1 MANTNQ
7 LNSELLSGLTEE
19 ERSLVLKTL
28 ADLSKGNNKGY
39 EELIYE
45 DYDEI
50 PVDVETFLYDK
61 NYLGN
66 GLINAE
72 GKFTVFPY
80 WVETLKK
87 IFPNNIDT
95 AYNTLV
101 LTGGIG
107 LGKSFMAVLCIA
119 YLLHR
124 MLCLKDPYLHYGLQP
139 IDKITFSFINVTI
152 DAAKGVGWDKIQ
164 QLFQSSPWFMSHG
177 TVSGRSEIIWTPDKR
192 IELVVGSSN
201 NVIIGRALYANFTD
215 EVNFGSMTS
224 DVEKIKAKQKH
235 LISQVDA
242 RMQSRFMKGTY
253 LPTLNIIASSKSSD
267 QSFLDTYI
275 EMKKKNES
283 KTTLIIDEPQWVIR
297 TDKDSKEKFYV
308 AVGNKFLASEILP
321 LNASETLADEYRAKG
336 YQLLKVPIGY
346 YETFNDNVELA
357 LTDIAGIS
365 TTSALKYISGV
376 RLNEIK
382 TNNYKNLFNR
392 DIIEVGTGDDLQYSN
407 FFDLSKVSA
416 KDKGKPLYIHLDM
429 SKTGDK
435 TGIAGV
441 WIDGKKP
448 SSDGEASK
456 EVYYKA
462 AFSVSI
468 KAPKGYEI
476 SFEKNRNFVRWLKKQ
491 GFNIKSVS
499 CDTYQSA
506 QIQQQLRSDGF
517 EVKTLSVDR
526 LENVPGTNQ
535 KVCLPYAYFKTTIY
549 EKRLMLYD
557 KCDLLTDEIIG
568 LEKEPDGHIEHPM
581 GGTQGCF
588 TGDTKISLVDGRE
601 LSLVELVDEF
611 NKGKQNY
618 VYSFNEKTKRIEPK
632 LIEKAWC
639 TLRDASLVEVTLD
652 NGEKL
657 RCTPNHKF
665 MLRDSTYC
673 EAQNLKTGD
682 SLMPLYRK
690 YLTEAQSPLYEYRL
704 YYEPME
710 DKWHYEHRRF
720 CEEVLSDSKQIVH
733 HKNCNKKDNSPCNLI
748 YCSKGEHQK
757 IHAELCTG
765 AHSPEAEKKR
775 SLSISQWHENA
786 KGTEAYTERSKKLHD
801 ANLKQ
806 HGKTEADYL
815 ERQDK
820 LAQQRLHGQEL
831 RKKAEETKQRK
842 AEYIQAIENLYG
854 VVWEDLSASERSG
867 YGVKFQRFNHPESIE
882 SMRNAISAKH
892 SLGEYENAKTAL
904 ARCNQESKKL
914 KELCPEVDPERFFD
928 IFGFEYASLEPKYRA
943 PWITKYRKIVC
954 KEILNHRVVSVEILD
969 YTEDVYDLTVQDNH
983 NFALTAGVFVHNSKD
998 QVDAL
1003 CGSIYSASLNID
1015 DYSYNYGED
1024 VTSILENNTLGEEN
1038 IRQQISVA
1046 FEQSL
1051 QGIFTPNSVKEVSTE
1066 DQNNFV
1072 DFGNGKAAPYTGSV
1086 YSNDGI
1092 LIW

>member
-7 LNSELLSGLTEE
+7 LNSELLSELTEE

-28 ADLSKGNNKGY
+28 SDLSKGNSKGY

-80 WVETLKK
+80 WVKTLKK

-95 AYNTLV
+95 AYNTLI

-177 TVSGRSEIIWTPDKR
+177 KVSGRSEIIWTPDKR

-215 EVNFGSMTS
+215 EVNFGAMTS

-321 LNASETLADEYRAKG
+321 LNASEALADEYRAKG

-382 TNNYKNLFNR
+382 TDNYANLFNR
-392 DIIEVGTGDDLQYSN
+392 DVIEVGTGDDLQYSN

-416 KDKGKPLYIHLDM
+416 KDKGKPLYVHLDM

-448 SSDGEASK
+448 SSDGEASR
-456 EVYYKA
+456 EAYYKA

-491 GFNIKSVS
+491 GFNIKAVS

-526 LENVPGTNQ
+526 LESVPGTNQ
-535 KVCLPYAYFKTTIY
+535 KVCLPYAYFKTAIY
-549 EKRLMLYD
+549 EKRLILYN

-581 GGTQGCF
+581 GGTQG
-588 TGDTKISLVDGRE
+588 
-601 LSLVELVDEF
+601 
-611 NKGKQNY
+611 
-618 VYSFNEKTKRIEPK
+618 
-632 LIEKAWC
+632 
-639 TLRDASLVEVTLD
+639 
-652 NGEKL
+652 
-657 RCTPNHKF
+657 
-665 MLRDSTYC
+665 
-673 EAQNLKTGD
+673 
-682 SLMPLYRK
+682 
-690 YLTEAQSPLYEYRL
+690 
-704 YYEPME
+704 
-710 DKWHYEHRRF
+710 
-720 CEEVLSDSKQIVH
+720 
-733 HKNCNKKDNSPCNLI
+733 
-748 YCSKGEHQK
+748 
-757 IHAELCTG
+757 
-765 AHSPEAEKKR
+765 
-775 SLSISQWHENA
+775 
-786 KGTEAYTERSKKLHD
+786 
-801 ANLKQ
+801 
-806 HGKTEADYL
+806 
-815 ERQDK
+815 
-820 LAQQRLHGQEL
+820 
-831 RKKAEETKQRK
+831 
-842 AEYIQAIENLYG
+842 
-854 VVWEDLSASERSG
+854 
-867 YGVKFQRFNHPESIE
+867 
-882 SMRNAISAKH
+882 
-892 SLGEYENAKTAL
+892 
-904 ARCNQESKKL
+904 
-914 KELCPEVDPERFFD
+914 
-928 IFGFEYASLEPKYRA
+928 
-943 PWITKYRKIVC
+943 
-954 KEILNHRVVSVEILD
+954 
-969 YTEDVYDLTVQDNH
+969 
-983 NFALTAGVFVHNSKD
+983 SKD

-1024 VTSILENNTLGEEN
+1024 VTSILENNTTGEEN
-1038 IRQQISVA
+1038 IRQQVSVA

-1051 QGIFTPNSVKEVSTE
+1051 QDMFTPDSVKETYSE

-1072 DFGNGKAAPYTGSV
+1072 DFGNGKATPYTGSV

>member
-7 LNSELLSGLTEE
+7 LNSELLSELTEE

-28 ADLSKGNNKGY
+28 SDLSKGNSKGY

-50 PVDVETFLYDK
+50 PVDVETFLYDE

-95 AYNTLV
+95 AYNTLI

-177 TVSGRSEIIWTPDKR
+177 KVSGRSEIIWTPDKR

-321 LNASETLADEYRAKG
+321 LNASEALADEYRAKG

-382 TNNYKNLFNR
+382 TDNYTNLFNR
-392 DIIEVGTGDDLQYSN
+392 DVIEVGTGDDLQYSN

-416 KDKGKPLYIHLDM
+416 KDKGKPLYVHLDM

-448 SSDGEASK
+448 SSDGEASR
-456 EVYYKA
+456 EAYYKA

-491 GFNIKSVS
+491 GFNIKAVS

-526 LENVPGTNQ
+526 LESVPGTNQ
-535 KVCLPYAYFKTTIY
+535 KVCLPYAYFKTAIY
-549 EKRLMLYD
+549 EKRLILYN

-581 GGTQGCF
+581 GGTQG
-588 TGDTKISLVDGRE
+588 
-601 LSLVELVDEF
+601 
-611 NKGKQNY
+611 
-618 VYSFNEKTKRIEPK
+618 
-632 LIEKAWC
+632 
-639 TLRDASLVEVTLD
+639 
-652 NGEKL
+652 
-657 RCTPNHKF
+657 
-665 MLRDSTYC
+665 
-673 EAQNLKTGD
+673 
-682 SLMPLYRK
+682 
-690 YLTEAQSPLYEYRL
+690 
-704 YYEPME
+704 
-710 DKWHYEHRRF
+710 
-720 CEEVLSDSKQIVH
+720 
-733 HKNCNKKDNSPCNLI
+733 
-748 YCSKGEHQK
+748 
-757 IHAELCTG
+757 
-765 AHSPEAEKKR
+765 
-775 SLSISQWHENA
+775 
-786 KGTEAYTERSKKLHD
+786 
-801 ANLKQ
+801 
-806 HGKTEADYL
+806 
-815 ERQDK
+815 
-820 LAQQRLHGQEL
+820 
-831 RKKAEETKQRK
+831 
-842 AEYIQAIENLYG
+842 
-854 VVWEDLSASERSG
+854 
-867 YGVKFQRFNHPESIE
+867 
-882 SMRNAISAKH
+882 
-892 SLGEYENAKTAL
+892 
-904 ARCNQESKKL
+904 
-914 KELCPEVDPERFFD
+914 
-928 IFGFEYASLEPKYRA
+928 
-943 PWITKYRKIVC
+943 
-954 KEILNHRVVSVEILD
+954 
-969 YTEDVYDLTVQDNH
+969 
-983 NFALTAGVFVHNSKD
+983 SKD

-1024 VTSILENNTLGEEN
+1024 VTSILENNTAGEEN
-1038 IRQQISVA
+1038 IRQQVSVA

-1051 QGIFTPNSVKEVSTE
+1051 QDMFTPDSVKETYSE

-1072 DFGNGKAAPYTGSV
+1072 DFGNGKATPYTGSV

>member
-7 LNSELLSGLTEE
+7 LNSELLSELTEE

-28 ADLSKGNNKGY
+28 SDLSKGNSKGY
-39 EELIYE
+39 KELIYE

-80 WVETLKK
+80 WVKTLKK

-95 AYNTLV
+95 AYNTLI

-107 LGKSFMAVLCIA
+107 LGKSFIAVLCIA

-177 TVSGRSEIIWTPDKR
+177 KVSGRSEIIWTPDKR

-215 EVNFGSMTS
+215 EVNFGAMTS

-321 LNASETLADEYRAKG
+321 LNASEALADEYRAKG

-382 TNNYKNLFNR
+382 TDNYTNLFNR
-392 DIIEVGTGDDLQYSN
+392 DVIEVGTGDDLQYSN

-416 KDKGKPLYIHLDM
+416 KDKGKPLYVHLDM

-448 SSDGEASK
+448 SSDGEASR
-456 EVYYKA
+456 EAYYKA

-491 GFNIKSVS
+491 GFNIKAVS

-526 LENVPGTNQ
+526 LESVPGTNQ
-535 KVCLPYAYFKTTIY
+535 KVCLPYAYFKTAIY
-549 EKRLMLYD
+549 EKRLILYN

-581 GGTQGCF
+581 GGTQG
-588 TGDTKISLVDGRE
+588 
-601 LSLVELVDEF
+601 
-611 NKGKQNY
+611 
-618 VYSFNEKTKRIEPK
+618 
-632 LIEKAWC
+632 
-639 TLRDASLVEVTLD
+639 
-652 NGEKL
+652 
-657 RCTPNHKF
+657 
-665 MLRDSTYC
+665 
-673 EAQNLKTGD
+673 
-682 SLMPLYRK
+682 
-690 YLTEAQSPLYEYRL
+690 
-704 YYEPME
+704 
-710 DKWHYEHRRF
+710 
-720 CEEVLSDSKQIVH
+720 
-733 HKNCNKKDNSPCNLI
+733 
-748 YCSKGEHQK
+748 
-757 IHAELCTG
+757 
-765 AHSPEAEKKR
+765 
-775 SLSISQWHENA
+775 
-786 KGTEAYTERSKKLHD
+786 
-801 ANLKQ
+801 
-806 HGKTEADYL
+806 
-815 ERQDK
+815 
-820 LAQQRLHGQEL
+820 
-831 RKKAEETKQRK
+831 
-842 AEYIQAIENLYG
+842 
-854 VVWEDLSASERSG
+854 
-867 YGVKFQRFNHPESIE
+867 
-882 SMRNAISAKH
+882 
-892 SLGEYENAKTAL
+892 
-904 ARCNQESKKL
+904 
-914 KELCPEVDPERFFD
+914 
-928 IFGFEYASLEPKYRA
+928 
-943 PWITKYRKIVC
+943 
-954 KEILNHRVVSVEILD
+954 
-969 YTEDVYDLTVQDNH
+969 
-983 NFALTAGVFVHNSKD
+983 SKD

-1024 VTSILENNTLGEEN
+1024 VTSILENNTTGEEN
-1038 IRQQISVA
+1038 IRQQVSVA

-1051 QGIFTPNSVKEVSTE
+1051 QDMFTPDSVKETYSE

-1072 DFGNGKAAPYTGSV
+1072 DFGNGKATPYTGSV

>member
-7 LNSELLSGLTEE
+7 LNSELLSELTEE

-28 ADLSKGNNKGY
+28 SDLSKGNSKGY

-80 WVETLKK
+80 WVKTLKK

-95 AYNTLV
+95 AYNTLI

-177 TVSGRSEIIWTPDKR
+177 KVSGRSEIIWTPDKR

-321 LNASETLADEYRAKG
+321 LNASEALADEYRAKG

-382 TNNYKNLFNR
+382 TDNYTNLFNR
-392 DIIEVGTGDDLQYSN
+392 DVIEVGTGDDLQYSN

-416 KDKGKPLYIHLDM
+416 KDKGKPLYVHLDM

-448 SSDGEASK
+448 SSDGEASR
-456 EVYYKA
+456 EAYYKA

-491 GFNIKSVS
+491 GFNIKAVS

-526 LENVPGTNQ
+526 LESVPGTNQ
-535 KVCLPYAYFKTTIY
+535 KVCLPYAYFKTAIY
-549 EKRLMLYD
+549 EKRLILYN

-581 GGTQGCF
+581 GGTQG
-588 TGDTKISLVDGRE
+588 
-601 LSLVELVDEF
+601 
-611 NKGKQNY
+611 
-618 VYSFNEKTKRIEPK
+618 
-632 LIEKAWC
+632 
-639 TLRDASLVEVTLD
+639 
-652 NGEKL
+652 
-657 RCTPNHKF
+657 
-665 MLRDSTYC
+665 
-673 EAQNLKTGD
+673 
-682 SLMPLYRK
+682 
-690 YLTEAQSPLYEYRL
+690 
-704 YYEPME
+704 
-710 DKWHYEHRRF
+710 
-720 CEEVLSDSKQIVH
+720 
-733 HKNCNKKDNSPCNLI
+733 
-748 YCSKGEHQK
+748 
-757 IHAELCTG
+757 
-765 AHSPEAEKKR
+765 
-775 SLSISQWHENA
+775 
-786 KGTEAYTERSKKLHD
+786 
-801 ANLKQ
+801 
-806 HGKTEADYL
+806 
-815 ERQDK
+815 
-820 LAQQRLHGQEL
+820 
-831 RKKAEETKQRK
+831 
-842 AEYIQAIENLYG
+842 
-854 VVWEDLSASERSG
+854 
-867 YGVKFQRFNHPESIE
+867 
-882 SMRNAISAKH
+882 
-892 SLGEYENAKTAL
+892 
-904 ARCNQESKKL
+904 
-914 KELCPEVDPERFFD
+914 
-928 IFGFEYASLEPKYRA
+928 
-943 PWITKYRKIVC
+943 
-954 KEILNHRVVSVEILD
+954 
-969 YTEDVYDLTVQDNH
+969 
-983 NFALTAGVFVHNSKD
+983 SKD

-1024 VTSILENNTLGEEN
+1024 VTSILENNTTGEEN
-1038 IRQQISVA
+1038 IRQQVSVA

-1051 QGIFTPNSVKEVSTE
+1051 QDMFTPDSVKETYSE

-1072 DFGNGKAAPYTGSV
+1072 DFGNGKATPYTGSV

>member
-7 LNSELLSGLTEE
+7 LNSELLSELTEE

-28 ADLSKGNNKGY
+28 SDLSKGNSKGY
-39 EELIYE
+39 KELIYE

-80 WVETLKK
+80 WVKTLKK

-95 AYNTLV
+95 AYNTLI

-177 TVSGRSEIIWTPDKR
+177 KVSGRSEIIWTPDKR

-215 EVNFGSMTS
+215 EVNFGAMTS

-321 LNASETLADEYRAKG
+321 LNASEALADEYRAKG

-382 TNNYKNLFNR
+382 TDNYTNLFNR
-392 DIIEVGTGDDLQYSN
+392 DVIEVGTGDDLQYSN

-416 KDKGKPLYIHLDM
+416 KDKGKPLYVHLDM

-448 SSDGEASK
+448 SSDGEASR
-456 EVYYKA
+456 EAYYKA

-491 GFNIKSVS
+491 GFNIKAVS

-526 LENVPGTNQ
+526 LEGVPGTNQ
-535 KVCLPYAYFKTTIY
+535 KVCLPYAYFKTAIY
-549 EKRLMLYD
+549 EKRLILYN

-581 GGTQGCF
+581 GGTQG
-588 TGDTKISLVDGRE
+588 
-601 LSLVELVDEF
+601 
-611 NKGKQNY
+611 
-618 VYSFNEKTKRIEPK
+618 
-632 LIEKAWC
+632 
-639 TLRDASLVEVTLD
+639 
-652 NGEKL
+652 
-657 RCTPNHKF
+657 
-665 MLRDSTYC
+665 
-673 EAQNLKTGD
+673 
-682 SLMPLYRK
+682 
-690 YLTEAQSPLYEYRL
+690 
-704 YYEPME
+704 
-710 DKWHYEHRRF
+710 
-720 CEEVLSDSKQIVH
+720 
-733 HKNCNKKDNSPCNLI
+733 
-748 YCSKGEHQK
+748 
-757 IHAELCTG
+757 
-765 AHSPEAEKKR
+765 
-775 SLSISQWHENA
+775 
-786 KGTEAYTERSKKLHD
+786 
-801 ANLKQ
+801 
-806 HGKTEADYL
+806 
-815 ERQDK
+815 
-820 LAQQRLHGQEL
+820 
-831 RKKAEETKQRK
+831 
-842 AEYIQAIENLYG
+842 
-854 VVWEDLSASERSG
+854 
-867 YGVKFQRFNHPESIE
+867 
-882 SMRNAISAKH
+882 
-892 SLGEYENAKTAL
+892 
-904 ARCNQESKKL
+904 
-914 KELCPEVDPERFFD
+914 
-928 IFGFEYASLEPKYRA
+928 
-943 PWITKYRKIVC
+943 
-954 KEILNHRVVSVEILD
+954 
-969 YTEDVYDLTVQDNH
+969 
-983 NFALTAGVFVHNSKD
+983 SKD

-1024 VTSILENNTLGEEN
+1024 VTSILENNTAGEEN
-1038 IRQQISVA
+1038 IRQQVSVA

-1051 QGIFTPNSVKEVSTE
+1051 QDMFTPDSVKEAYSE

-1072 DFGNGKAAPYTGSV
+1072 DFGNGKATPYTGSV

>member
-7 LNSELLSGLTEE
+7 LNSELLSELTEE

-28 ADLSKGNNKGY
+28 SDLSKGNSKGY

-80 WVETLKK
+80 WVKTLKK

-177 TVSGRSEIIWTPDKR
+177 KVSGRSEIIWTPDKR

-308 AVGNKFLASEILP
+308 AVGNKFLASEVLP
-321 LNASETLADEYRAKG
+321 LNASEALADEYRAKG

-382 TNNYKNLFNR
+382 TDNYTNLFNR
-392 DIIEVGTGDDLQYSN
+392 DVIEVGTGDDLQYSN

-416 KDKGKPLYIHLDM
+416 KDKGKPLYVHLDM

-448 SSDGEASK
+448 SSDGEASR
-456 EVYYKA
+456 EAYYKA

-491 GFNIKSVS
+491 GFNIKAVS

-526 LENVPGTNQ
+526 LESVPGTNQ
-535 KVCLPYAYFKTTIY
+535 KVCLPYAYFKTAIY
-549 EKRLMLYD
+549 EKRLILYN

-581 GGTQGCF
+581 GGTQG
-588 TGDTKISLVDGRE
+588 
-601 LSLVELVDEF
+601 
-611 NKGKQNY
+611 
-618 VYSFNEKTKRIEPK
+618 
-632 LIEKAWC
+632 
-639 TLRDASLVEVTLD
+639 
-652 NGEKL
+652 
-657 RCTPNHKF
+657 
-665 MLRDSTYC
+665 
-673 EAQNLKTGD
+673 
-682 SLMPLYRK
+682 
-690 YLTEAQSPLYEYRL
+690 
-704 YYEPME
+704 
-710 DKWHYEHRRF
+710 
-720 CEEVLSDSKQIVH
+720 
-733 HKNCNKKDNSPCNLI
+733 
-748 YCSKGEHQK
+748 
-757 IHAELCTG
+757 
-765 AHSPEAEKKR
+765 
-775 SLSISQWHENA
+775 
-786 KGTEAYTERSKKLHD
+786 
-801 ANLKQ
+801 
-806 HGKTEADYL
+806 
-815 ERQDK
+815 
-820 LAQQRLHGQEL
+820 
-831 RKKAEETKQRK
+831 
-842 AEYIQAIENLYG
+842 
-854 VVWEDLSASERSG
+854 
-867 YGVKFQRFNHPESIE
+867 
-882 SMRNAISAKH
+882 
-892 SLGEYENAKTAL
+892 
-904 ARCNQESKKL
+904 
-914 KELCPEVDPERFFD
+914 
-928 IFGFEYASLEPKYRA
+928 
-943 PWITKYRKIVC
+943 
-954 KEILNHRVVSVEILD
+954 
-969 YTEDVYDLTVQDNH
+969 
-983 NFALTAGVFVHNSKD
+983 SKD

-1024 VTSILENNTLGEEN
+1024 VTSILENNTAGEEN
-1038 IRQQISVA
+1038 IRQQVSVA

-1051 QGIFTPNSVKEVSTE
+1051 QDMFTPDSVRETYSE

-1072 DFGNGKAAPYTGSV
+1072 DFGNGKATPYTGSV

>member
-7 LNSELLSGLTEE
+7 LNSELLSELTEE

-28 ADLSKGNNKGY
+28 SDLSKGNSKGY
-39 EELIYE
+39 KELIYE

-80 WVETLKK
+80 WVKTLKK

-95 AYNTLV
+95 AYNTLI

-177 TVSGRSEIIWTPDKR
+177 KVSGRSEIIWTPDKR

-215 EVNFGSMTS
+215 EVNFGAMTS

-321 LNASETLADEYRAKG
+321 LNASEALADEYRAKG

-382 TNNYKNLFNR
+382 TDNYTNLFNR
-392 DIIEVGTGDDLQYSN
+392 DVIEVGTGDDLQYSN
-407 FFDLSKVSA
+407 FFDLSKVSV
-416 KDKGKPLYIHLDM
+416 KDKGKPLYVHLDM

-448 SSDGEASK
+448 SSDGEASR
-456 EVYYKA
+456 EAYYKA

-491 GFNIKSVS
+491 GFNIKAVS

-526 LENVPGTNQ
+526 LESVPGTNQ
-535 KVCLPYAYFKTTIY
+535 KVCLPYAYFKTAIY
-549 EKRLMLYD
+549 EKRLILYN

-581 GGTQGCF
+581 GGTQG
-588 TGDTKISLVDGRE
+588 
-601 LSLVELVDEF
+601 
-611 NKGKQNY
+611 
-618 VYSFNEKTKRIEPK
+618 
-632 LIEKAWC
+632 
-639 TLRDASLVEVTLD
+639 
-652 NGEKL
+652 
-657 RCTPNHKF
+657 
-665 MLRDSTYC
+665 
-673 EAQNLKTGD
+673 
-682 SLMPLYRK
+682 
-690 YLTEAQSPLYEYRL
+690 
-704 YYEPME
+704 
-710 DKWHYEHRRF
+710 
-720 CEEVLSDSKQIVH
+720 
-733 HKNCNKKDNSPCNLI
+733 
-748 YCSKGEHQK
+748 
-757 IHAELCTG
+757 
-765 AHSPEAEKKR
+765 
-775 SLSISQWHENA
+775 
-786 KGTEAYTERSKKLHD
+786 
-801 ANLKQ
+801 
-806 HGKTEADYL
+806 
-815 ERQDK
+815 
-820 LAQQRLHGQEL
+820 
-831 RKKAEETKQRK
+831 
-842 AEYIQAIENLYG
+842 
-854 VVWEDLSASERSG
+854 
-867 YGVKFQRFNHPESIE
+867 
-882 SMRNAISAKH
+882 
-892 SLGEYENAKTAL
+892 
-904 ARCNQESKKL
+904 
-914 KELCPEVDPERFFD
+914 
-928 IFGFEYASLEPKYRA
+928 
-943 PWITKYRKIVC
+943 
-954 KEILNHRVVSVEILD
+954 
-969 YTEDVYDLTVQDNH
+969 
-983 NFALTAGVFVHNSKD
+983 SKD

-1024 VTSILENNTLGEEN
+1024 VTSILENNTAGEEN

-1051 QGIFTPNSVKEVSTE
+1051 QSMFTPDSVKEAYSE

-1072 DFGNGKAAPYTGSV
+1072 DFGNGKATPYTGSV

>member
-7 LNSELLSGLTEE
+7 LNSELLSELTEE

-28 ADLSKGNNKGY
+28 SDLSKGNSKGY

-80 WVETLKK
+80 WVKTLKK

-177 TVSGRSEIIWTPDKR
+177 KVSGRSEIIWTPDKR

-308 AVGNKFLASEILP
+308 AVGNKFLASEVLP
-321 LNASETLADEYRAKG
+321 LNASEALADEYRAKG

-382 TNNYKNLFNR
+382 TDNYTNLFNR
-392 DIIEVGTGDDLQYSN
+392 DVIEVGTGDDLQYSN

-416 KDKGKPLYIHLDM
+416 KDKGKPLYVHLDM

-448 SSDGEASK
+448 SSDGEASR
-456 EVYYKA
+456 EAYYKA

-491 GFNIKSVS
+491 GFNIKAVS

-535 KVCLPYAYFKTTIY
+535 KVCLPYAYFKTAIY
-549 EKRLMLYD
+549 EKRLILYN

-581 GGTQGCF
+581 GGTQG
-588 TGDTKISLVDGRE
+588 
-601 LSLVELVDEF
+601 
-611 NKGKQNY
+611 
-618 VYSFNEKTKRIEPK
+618 
-632 LIEKAWC
+632 
-639 TLRDASLVEVTLD
+639 
-652 NGEKL
+652 
-657 RCTPNHKF
+657 
-665 MLRDSTYC
+665 
-673 EAQNLKTGD
+673 
-682 SLMPLYRK
+682 
-690 YLTEAQSPLYEYRL
+690 
-704 YYEPME
+704 
-710 DKWHYEHRRF
+710 
-720 CEEVLSDSKQIVH
+720 
-733 HKNCNKKDNSPCNLI
+733 
-748 YCSKGEHQK
+748 
-757 IHAELCTG
+757 
-765 AHSPEAEKKR
+765 
-775 SLSISQWHENA
+775 
-786 KGTEAYTERSKKLHD
+786 
-801 ANLKQ
+801 
-806 HGKTEADYL
+806 
-815 ERQDK
+815 
-820 LAQQRLHGQEL
+820 
-831 RKKAEETKQRK
+831 
-842 AEYIQAIENLYG
+842 
-854 VVWEDLSASERSG
+854 
-867 YGVKFQRFNHPESIE
+867 
-882 SMRNAISAKH
+882 
-892 SLGEYENAKTAL
+892 
-904 ARCNQESKKL
+904 
-914 KELCPEVDPERFFD
+914 
-928 IFGFEYASLEPKYRA
+928 
-943 PWITKYRKIVC
+943 
-954 KEILNHRVVSVEILD
+954 
-969 YTEDVYDLTVQDNH
+969 
-983 NFALTAGVFVHNSKD
+983 SKD

-1024 VTSILENNTLGEEN
+1024 VTSILENNTTGEEN
-1038 IRQQISVA
+1038 IRQQVSVA

-1051 QGIFTPNSVKEVSTE
+1051 QDMFTPDSVKEAYSE

-1072 DFGNGKAAPYTGSV
+1072 DFGNGKATPYTGSV

>member
-28 ADLSKGNNKGY
+28 ADLSKGNSKGY
-39 EELIYE
+39 KELIYE

-80 WVETLKK
+80 WVKTLKK

-321 LNASETLADEYRAKG
+321 LNASEALADEYRAKG

-382 TNNYKNLFNR
+382 TDNYTNLFNR
-392 DIIEVGTGDDLQYSN
+392 DVIEVGTGDDLQYSN

-416 KDKGKPLYIHLDM
+416 RDKGKPLYMHLDM

-448 SSDGEASK
+448 SSDGEASR
-456 EVYYKA
+456 EAYYKA

-491 GFNIKSVS
+491 GFNIKAVS

-535 KVCLPYAYFKTTIY
+535 KVCLPYAYFKTAIY
-549 EKRLMLYD
+549 EKRLILYN

-581 GGTQGCF
+581 GGTQG
-588 TGDTKISLVDGRE
+588 
-601 LSLVELVDEF
+601 
-611 NKGKQNY
+611 
-618 VYSFNEKTKRIEPK
+618 
-632 LIEKAWC
+632 
-639 TLRDASLVEVTLD
+639 
-652 NGEKL
+652 
-657 RCTPNHKF
+657 
-665 MLRDSTYC
+665 
-673 EAQNLKTGD
+673 
-682 SLMPLYRK
+682 
-690 YLTEAQSPLYEYRL
+690 
-704 YYEPME
+704 
-710 DKWHYEHRRF
+710 
-720 CEEVLSDSKQIVH
+720 
-733 HKNCNKKDNSPCNLI
+733 
-748 YCSKGEHQK
+748 
-757 IHAELCTG
+757 
-765 AHSPEAEKKR
+765 
-775 SLSISQWHENA
+775 
-786 KGTEAYTERSKKLHD
+786 
-801 ANLKQ
+801 
-806 HGKTEADYL
+806 
-815 ERQDK
+815 
-820 LAQQRLHGQEL
+820 
-831 RKKAEETKQRK
+831 
-842 AEYIQAIENLYG
+842 
-854 VVWEDLSASERSG
+854 
-867 YGVKFQRFNHPESIE
+867 
-882 SMRNAISAKH
+882 
-892 SLGEYENAKTAL
+892 
-904 ARCNQESKKL
+904 
-914 KELCPEVDPERFFD
+914 
-928 IFGFEYASLEPKYRA
+928 
-943 PWITKYRKIVC
+943 
-954 KEILNHRVVSVEILD
+954 
-969 YTEDVYDLTVQDNH
+969 
-983 NFALTAGVFVHNSKD
+983 SKD

-1024 VTSILENNTLGEEN
+1024 VTSILENNTQGEEN
-1038 IRQQISVA
+1038 IRQQVSVA

-1051 QGIFTPNSVKEVSTE
+1051 QDMFTPDSVKEAYNE

-1072 DFGNGKAAPYTGSV
+1072 DFGNGKSTPYTGSV

>member
-1 MANTNQ
+1 MRIKSVKKIILDAPKQYYDVIEAQPYSNF
-7 LNSELLSGLTEE
+7 L
-19 ERSLVLKTL
+19 LKTN
-28 ADLSKGNNKGY
+28 SGY
-39 EELIYE
+39 
-45 DYDEI
+45 
-50 PVDVETFLYDK
+50 
-61 NYLGN
+61 
-66 GLINAE
+66 
-72 GKFTVFPY
+72 
-80 WVETLKK
+80 
-87 IFPNNIDT
+87 
-95 AYNTLV
+95 
-101 LTGGIG
+101 
-107 LGKSFMAVLCIA
+107 
-119 YLLHR
+119 
-124 MLCLKDPYLHYGLQP
+124 
-139 IDKITFSFINVTI
+139 TI
-152 DAAKGVGWDKIQ
+152 
-164 QLFQSSPWFMSHG
+164 SH
-177 TVSGRSEIIWTPDKR
+177 
-192 IELVVGSSN
+192 N
-201 NVIIGRALYANFTD
+201 CNFTD

-321 LNASETLADEYRAKG
+321 LNASEALADEYRAKG

-382 TNNYKNLFNR
+382 TDNYTNLFNR
-392 DIIEVGTGDDLQYSN
+392 DVIEVGTGDDLQYSN

-416 KDKGKPLYIHLDM
+416 RDKGKPLYMHLDM

-448 SSDGEASK
+448 SSDGEASR
-456 EVYYKA
+456 EAYYKA

-491 GFNIKSVS
+491 GFNIKAVS

-526 LENVPGTNQ
+526 LESVPGTNQ
-535 KVCLPYAYFKTTIY
+535 KVCLPYAYFKTAIY
-549 EKRLMLYD
+549 EKRLILYN

-581 GGTQGCF
+581 GGTQG
-588 TGDTKISLVDGRE
+588 
-601 LSLVELVDEF
+601 
-611 NKGKQNY
+611 
-618 VYSFNEKTKRIEPK
+618 
-632 LIEKAWC
+632 
-639 TLRDASLVEVTLD
+639 
-652 NGEKL
+652 
-657 RCTPNHKF
+657 
-665 MLRDSTYC
+665 
-673 EAQNLKTGD
+673 
-682 SLMPLYRK
+682 
-690 YLTEAQSPLYEYRL
+690 
-704 YYEPME
+704 
-710 DKWHYEHRRF
+710 
-720 CEEVLSDSKQIVH
+720 
-733 HKNCNKKDNSPCNLI
+733 
-748 YCSKGEHQK
+748 
-757 IHAELCTG
+757 
-765 AHSPEAEKKR
+765 
-775 SLSISQWHENA
+775 
-786 KGTEAYTERSKKLHD
+786 
-801 ANLKQ
+801 
-806 HGKTEADYL
+806 
-815 ERQDK
+815 
-820 LAQQRLHGQEL
+820 
-831 RKKAEETKQRK
+831 
-842 AEYIQAIENLYG
+842 
-854 VVWEDLSASERSG
+854 
-867 YGVKFQRFNHPESIE
+867 
-882 SMRNAISAKH
+882 
-892 SLGEYENAKTAL
+892 
-904 ARCNQESKKL
+904 
-914 KELCPEVDPERFFD
+914 
-928 IFGFEYASLEPKYRA
+928 
-943 PWITKYRKIVC
+943 
-954 KEILNHRVVSVEILD
+954 
-969 YTEDVYDLTVQDNH
+969 
-983 NFALTAGVFVHNSKD
+983 SKD

-1024 VTSILENNTLGEEN
+1024 VTSILENNTAGEEN
-1038 IRQQISVA
+1038 IRQQVSVA

-1051 QGIFTPNSVKEVSTE
+1051 QDMFTPDSVKETYSE

-1072 DFGNGKAAPYTGSV
+1072 DFGNGKATPYTGSV

>member
-7 LNSELLSGLTEE
+7 LNSELLSELTEE

-28 ADLSKGNNKGY
+28 ADLSKGNSKGY
-39 EELIYE
+39 KELIYE

-80 WVETLKK
+80 WVKTLKK

-321 LNASETLADEYRAKG
+321 LNASEALADEYRAKG

-382 TNNYKNLFNR
+382 TDNYTNLFNR
-392 DIIEVGTGDDLQYSN
+392 DVIEVGTGDDLQYSN

-416 KDKGKPLYIHLDM
+416 RDKGKPLYMHLDM

-448 SSDGEASK
+448 SSDGEASR
-456 EVYYKA
+456 EAYYKA

-491 GFNIKSVS
+491 GFNIKAVS

-535 KVCLPYAYFKTTIY
+535 KVCLPYAYFKTAIY
-549 EKRLMLYD
+549 EKRLILYN

-581 GGTQGCF
+581 GGTQG
-588 TGDTKISLVDGRE
+588 
-601 LSLVELVDEF
+601 
-611 NKGKQNY
+611 
-618 VYSFNEKTKRIEPK
+618 
-632 LIEKAWC
+632 
-639 TLRDASLVEVTLD
+639 
-652 NGEKL
+652 
-657 RCTPNHKF
+657 
-665 MLRDSTYC
+665 
-673 EAQNLKTGD
+673 
-682 SLMPLYRK
+682 
-690 YLTEAQSPLYEYRL
+690 
-704 YYEPME
+704 
-710 DKWHYEHRRF
+710 
-720 CEEVLSDSKQIVH
+720 
-733 HKNCNKKDNSPCNLI
+733 
-748 YCSKGEHQK
+748 
-757 IHAELCTG
+757 
-765 AHSPEAEKKR
+765 
-775 SLSISQWHENA
+775 
-786 KGTEAYTERSKKLHD
+786 
-801 ANLKQ
+801 
-806 HGKTEADYL
+806 
-815 ERQDK
+815 
-820 LAQQRLHGQEL
+820 
-831 RKKAEETKQRK
+831 
-842 AEYIQAIENLYG
+842 
-854 VVWEDLSASERSG
+854 
-867 YGVKFQRFNHPESIE
+867 
-882 SMRNAISAKH
+882 
-892 SLGEYENAKTAL
+892 
-904 ARCNQESKKL
+904 
-914 KELCPEVDPERFFD
+914 
-928 IFGFEYASLEPKYRA
+928 
-943 PWITKYRKIVC
+943 
-954 KEILNHRVVSVEILD
+954 
-969 YTEDVYDLTVQDNH
+969 
-983 NFALTAGVFVHNSKD
+983 SKD

-1038 IRQQISVA
+1038 IRQQVSVA

-1051 QGIFTPNSVKEVSTE
+1051 QDMFTPGSVKENCDE

-1072 DFGNGKAAPYTGSV
+1072 DFGNGKAVPYTGSV

>member
-7 LNSELLSGLTEE
+7 LNSELLSELTEE

-28 ADLSKGNNKGY
+28 SDLSKGNSKGY
-39 EELIYE
+39 KELIYE

-80 WVETLKK
+80 WVKTLKK

-95 AYNTLV
+95 AYNTLI

-177 TVSGRSEIIWTPDKR
+177 KVSGRSEIIWTPDKR

-215 EVNFGSMTS
+215 EVNFGAMTS

-321 LNASETLADEYRAKG
+321 LNASEALADEYRAKG

-382 TNNYKNLFNR
+382 TDNYTNLFNR
-392 DIIEVGTGDDLQYSN
+392 DVIEVGTGDDLQYSN

-416 KDKGKPLYIHLDM
+416 KDKGKPLYVHLDM

-448 SSDGEASK
+448 SSDGEASR
-456 EVYYKA
+456 EAYYKA

-491 GFNIKSVS
+491 GFNIKAVS

-526 LENVPGTNQ
+526 LESVPGTNQ
-535 KVCLPYAYFKTTIY
+535 KVCLPYAYFKTAIY
-549 EKRLMLYD
+549 EKRLILYN

-581 GGTQGCF
+581 GGTQG
-588 TGDTKISLVDGRE
+588 
-601 LSLVELVDEF
+601 
-611 NKGKQNY
+611 
-618 VYSFNEKTKRIEPK
+618 
-632 LIEKAWC
+632 
-639 TLRDASLVEVTLD
+639 
-652 NGEKL
+652 
-657 RCTPNHKF
+657 
-665 MLRDSTYC
+665 
-673 EAQNLKTGD
+673 
-682 SLMPLYRK
+682 
-690 YLTEAQSPLYEYRL
+690 
-704 YYEPME
+704 
-710 DKWHYEHRRF
+710 
-720 CEEVLSDSKQIVH
+720 
-733 HKNCNKKDNSPCNLI
+733 
-748 YCSKGEHQK
+748 
-757 IHAELCTG
+757 
-765 AHSPEAEKKR
+765 
-775 SLSISQWHENA
+775 
-786 KGTEAYTERSKKLHD
+786 
-801 ANLKQ
+801 
-806 HGKTEADYL
+806 
-815 ERQDK
+815 
-820 LAQQRLHGQEL
+820 
-831 RKKAEETKQRK
+831 
-842 AEYIQAIENLYG
+842 
-854 VVWEDLSASERSG
+854 
-867 YGVKFQRFNHPESIE
+867 
-882 SMRNAISAKH
+882 
-892 SLGEYENAKTAL
+892 
-904 ARCNQESKKL
+904 
-914 KELCPEVDPERFFD
+914 
-928 IFGFEYASLEPKYRA
+928 
-943 PWITKYRKIVC
+943 
-954 KEILNHRVVSVEILD
+954 
-969 YTEDVYDLTVQDNH
+969 
-983 NFALTAGVFVHNSKD
+983 SKD

-1024 VTSILENNTLGEEN
+1024 VTSILENNTTGEEN
-1038 IRQQISVA
+1038 IRQQVSVA

-1051 QGIFTPNSVKEVSTE
+1051 QDMFTPDSVKETYSE

-1072 DFGNGKAAPYTGSV
+1072 DFGNGKATPYTGSV

>member
-28 ADLSKGNNKGY
+28 SDLSKGNSKGY
-39 EELIYE
+39 KELIYE

-80 WVETLKK
+80 WVKTLKK

-308 AVGNKFLASEILP
+308 AVGSKFLASEILP
-321 LNASETLADEYRAKG
+321 LNASEVLVDEYRAKG

-382 TNNYKNLFNR
+382 TDNYTNLFNR
-392 DIIEVGTGDDLQYSN
+392 DVIEVGTGDDLQYSN

-416 KDKGKPLYIHLDM
+416 KDKGKPLYMHLDM

-448 SSDGEASK
+448 SSDGEASR
-456 EVYYKA
+456 EAYYKA

-491 GFNIKSVS
+491 GFNIKAVS

-526 LENVPGTNQ
+526 LESVPGTNQ
-535 KVCLPYAYFKTTIY
+535 KVCLPYAYFKTAIY
-549 EKRLMLYD
+549 EKRLILYN

-581 GGTQGCF
+581 GGTQG
-588 TGDTKISLVDGRE
+588 
-601 LSLVELVDEF
+601 
-611 NKGKQNY
+611 
-618 VYSFNEKTKRIEPK
+618 
-632 LIEKAWC
+632 
-639 TLRDASLVEVTLD
+639 
-652 NGEKL
+652 
-657 RCTPNHKF
+657 
-665 MLRDSTYC
+665 
-673 EAQNLKTGD
+673 
-682 SLMPLYRK
+682 
-690 YLTEAQSPLYEYRL
+690 
-704 YYEPME
+704 
-710 DKWHYEHRRF
+710 
-720 CEEVLSDSKQIVH
+720 
-733 HKNCNKKDNSPCNLI
+733 
-748 YCSKGEHQK
+748 
-757 IHAELCTG
+757 
-765 AHSPEAEKKR
+765 
-775 SLSISQWHENA
+775 
-786 KGTEAYTERSKKLHD
+786 
-801 ANLKQ
+801 
-806 HGKTEADYL
+806 
-815 ERQDK
+815 
-820 LAQQRLHGQEL
+820 
-831 RKKAEETKQRK
+831 
-842 AEYIQAIENLYG
+842 
-854 VVWEDLSASERSG
+854 
-867 YGVKFQRFNHPESIE
+867 
-882 SMRNAISAKH
+882 
-892 SLGEYENAKTAL
+892 
-904 ARCNQESKKL
+904 
-914 KELCPEVDPERFFD
+914 
-928 IFGFEYASLEPKYRA
+928 
-943 PWITKYRKIVC
+943 
-954 KEILNHRVVSVEILD
+954 
-969 YTEDVYDLTVQDNH
+969 
-983 NFALTAGVFVHNSKD
+983 SKD

-1024 VTSILENNTLGEEN
+1024 VTSILENNTAGEEN
-1038 IRQQISVA
+1038 IRQQVSVA

-1051 QGIFTPNSVKEVSTE
+1051 QDMFTPDSVKETYSE
-1066 DQNNFV
+1066 DQSGFV
-1072 DFGNGKAAPYTGSV
+1072 DFGNGKATPYTGSV

>member
-7 LNSELLSGLTEE
+7 LDSELLSELTEE

-28 ADLSKGNNKGY
+28 SDLSKGNSKGY

-95 AYNTLV
+95 AYNTLI

-177 TVSGRSEIIWTPDKR
+177 KVSGRSEIIWTPDKR

-308 AVGNKFLASEILP
+308 AVGNKFLASEVLP
-321 LNASETLADEYRAKG
+321 LNASEALADEYRAKG

-382 TNNYKNLFNR
+382 TDNYTNLFNR
-392 DIIEVGTGDDLQYSN
+392 DVIEVGTGDDLQYSN

-416 KDKGKPLYIHLDM
+416 KDKGKPLYMHLDM

-448 SSDGEASK
+448 SSDGEASR
-456 EVYYKA
+456 EAYYKA

-491 GFNIKSVS
+491 GFNIKAVS

-526 LENVPGTNQ
+526 LESVPGTNQ
-535 KVCLPYAYFKTTIY
+535 KVCLPYAYFKTAIY
-549 EKRLMLYD
+549 EKRLILYN

-581 GGTQGCF
+581 GGTQG
-588 TGDTKISLVDGRE
+588 
-601 LSLVELVDEF
+601 
-611 NKGKQNY
+611 
-618 VYSFNEKTKRIEPK
+618 
-632 LIEKAWC
+632 
-639 TLRDASLVEVTLD
+639 
-652 NGEKL
+652 
-657 RCTPNHKF
+657 
-665 MLRDSTYC
+665 
-673 EAQNLKTGD
+673 
-682 SLMPLYRK
+682 
-690 YLTEAQSPLYEYRL
+690 
-704 YYEPME
+704 
-710 DKWHYEHRRF
+710 
-720 CEEVLSDSKQIVH
+720 
-733 HKNCNKKDNSPCNLI
+733 
-748 YCSKGEHQK
+748 
-757 IHAELCTG
+757 
-765 AHSPEAEKKR
+765 
-775 SLSISQWHENA
+775 
-786 KGTEAYTERSKKLHD
+786 
-801 ANLKQ
+801 
-806 HGKTEADYL
+806 
-815 ERQDK
+815 
-820 LAQQRLHGQEL
+820 
-831 RKKAEETKQRK
+831 
-842 AEYIQAIENLYG
+842 
-854 VVWEDLSASERSG
+854 
-867 YGVKFQRFNHPESIE
+867 
-882 SMRNAISAKH
+882 
-892 SLGEYENAKTAL
+892 
-904 ARCNQESKKL
+904 
-914 KELCPEVDPERFFD
+914 
-928 IFGFEYASLEPKYRA
+928 
-943 PWITKYRKIVC
+943 
-954 KEILNHRVVSVEILD
+954 
-969 YTEDVYDLTVQDNH
+969 
-983 NFALTAGVFVHNSKD
+983 SKD

-1024 VTSILENNTLGEEN
+1024 VTSILENNTTGEEN
-1038 IRQQISVA
+1038 IRQQVSVA

-1051 QGIFTPNSVKEVSTE
+1051 QDMFTPDSVKETYSE
-1066 DQNNFV
+1066 DQSNFV
-1072 DFGNGKAAPYTGSV
+1072 DFGNGKATPYTGSV

>member
-28 ADLSKGNNKGY
+28 ADLSKGNSKGY
-39 EELIYE
+39 KELIYE

-80 WVETLKK
+80 WVKTLKK

-321 LNASETLADEYRAKG
+321 LNASEALADEYRAKG

-382 TNNYKNLFNR
+382 TDNYTNLFNR
-392 DIIEVGTGDDLQYSN
+392 DVIEVGTGDDLQYSN

-416 KDKGKPLYIHLDM
+416 RDKGKPLYMHLDM

-448 SSDGEASK
+448 SSDGEASR
-456 EVYYKA
+456 EAYYKA

-491 GFNIKSVS
+491 GFNIKAVS

-535 KVCLPYAYFKTTIY
+535 KVCLPYAYFKTAIY
-549 EKRLMLYD
+549 EKRLILYN

-581 GGTQGCF
+581 GGTQG
-588 TGDTKISLVDGRE
+588 
-601 LSLVELVDEF
+601 
-611 NKGKQNY
+611 
-618 VYSFNEKTKRIEPK
+618 
-632 LIEKAWC
+632 
-639 TLRDASLVEVTLD
+639 
-652 NGEKL
+652 
-657 RCTPNHKF
+657 
-665 MLRDSTYC
+665 
-673 EAQNLKTGD
+673 
-682 SLMPLYRK
+682 
-690 YLTEAQSPLYEYRL
+690 
-704 YYEPME
+704 
-710 DKWHYEHRRF
+710 
-720 CEEVLSDSKQIVH
+720 
-733 HKNCNKKDNSPCNLI
+733 
-748 YCSKGEHQK
+748 
-757 IHAELCTG
+757 
-765 AHSPEAEKKR
+765 
-775 SLSISQWHENA
+775 
-786 KGTEAYTERSKKLHD
+786 
-801 ANLKQ
+801 
-806 HGKTEADYL
+806 
-815 ERQDK
+815 
-820 LAQQRLHGQEL
+820 
-831 RKKAEETKQRK
+831 
-842 AEYIQAIENLYG
+842 
-854 VVWEDLSASERSG
+854 
-867 YGVKFQRFNHPESIE
+867 
-882 SMRNAISAKH
+882 
-892 SLGEYENAKTAL
+892 
-904 ARCNQESKKL
+904 
-914 KELCPEVDPERFFD
+914 
-928 IFGFEYASLEPKYRA
+928 
-943 PWITKYRKIVC
+943 
-954 KEILNHRVVSVEILD
+954 
-969 YTEDVYDLTVQDNH
+969 
-983 NFALTAGVFVHNSKD
+983 SKD

-1024 VTSILENNTLGEEN
+1024 VTSILENNTRGEEN
-1038 IRQQISVA
+1038 IRQQVSVA

-1051 QGIFTPNSVKEVSTE
+1051 QDMFTPDSVKEAYNE

-1072 DFGNGKAAPYTGSV
+1072 DFGNGKSTPYTGSV

>member
-28 ADLSKGNNKGY
+28 KDLSKGNSKGY
-39 EELIYE
+39 EDLIYE

-80 WVETLKK
+80 WVKTLKK

-321 LNASETLADEYRAKG
+321 LNASEALADEYRAKG

-382 TNNYKNLFNR
+382 TDNYTNLFNR
-392 DIIEVGTGDDLQYSN
+392 DVIEVGTGDDLQYSN

-416 KDKGKPLYIHLDM
+416 RDRGKPLYMHLDM

-448 SSDGEASK
+448 SSDGEASR
-456 EVYYKA
+456 EAYYKA

-491 GFNIKSVS
+491 GFNIKAVS

-535 KVCLPYAYFKTTIY
+535 KVCLPYAYFKTAIY
-549 EKRLMLYD
+549 EKRLILYN

-581 GGTQGCF
+581 GGTQG
-588 TGDTKISLVDGRE
+588 
-601 LSLVELVDEF
+601 
-611 NKGKQNY
+611 
-618 VYSFNEKTKRIEPK
+618 
-632 LIEKAWC
+632 
-639 TLRDASLVEVTLD
+639 
-652 NGEKL
+652 
-657 RCTPNHKF
+657 
-665 MLRDSTYC
+665 
-673 EAQNLKTGD
+673 
-682 SLMPLYRK
+682 
-690 YLTEAQSPLYEYRL
+690 
-704 YYEPME
+704 
-710 DKWHYEHRRF
+710 
-720 CEEVLSDSKQIVH
+720 
-733 HKNCNKKDNSPCNLI
+733 
-748 YCSKGEHQK
+748 
-757 IHAELCTG
+757 
-765 AHSPEAEKKR
+765 
-775 SLSISQWHENA
+775 
-786 KGTEAYTERSKKLHD
+786 
-801 ANLKQ
+801 
-806 HGKTEADYL
+806 
-815 ERQDK
+815 
-820 LAQQRLHGQEL
+820 
-831 RKKAEETKQRK
+831 
-842 AEYIQAIENLYG
+842 
-854 VVWEDLSASERSG
+854 
-867 YGVKFQRFNHPESIE
+867 
-882 SMRNAISAKH
+882 
-892 SLGEYENAKTAL
+892 
-904 ARCNQESKKL
+904 
-914 KELCPEVDPERFFD
+914 
-928 IFGFEYASLEPKYRA
+928 
-943 PWITKYRKIVC
+943 
-954 KEILNHRVVSVEILD
+954 
-969 YTEDVYDLTVQDNH
+969 
-983 NFALTAGVFVHNSKD
+983 SKD

-1024 VTSILENNTLGEEN
+1024 VASILENNTLGEEN
-1038 IRQQISVA
+1038 IRQQVSVA

-1051 QGIFTPNSVKEVSTE
+1051 QDMFTPGSVKEAYNE

-1072 DFGNGKAAPYTGSV
+1072 DFGNGKSTPYTGSV

>member
-7 LNSELLSGLTEE
+7 LNSELLSELTEE

-28 ADLSKGNNKGY
+28 SDLSKGNSKGY

-177 TVSGRSEIIWTPDKR
+177 KVSGRSEIIWTPDKR

-308 AVGNKFLASEILP
+308 AVGNKFLASEVLP
-321 LNASETLADEYRAKG
+321 LNASEALADEYRAKG

-382 TNNYKNLFNR
+382 TDNYTNLFNR
-392 DIIEVGTGDDLQYSN
+392 DVIEVGTGDDLQYSN

-416 KDKGKPLYIHLDM
+416 KDKGKPLYVHLDM

-448 SSDGEASK
+448 SSDGEASR
-456 EVYYKA
+456 EAYYKA

-491 GFNIKSVS
+491 GFNIKAVS

-526 LENVPGTNQ
+526 LESVPGTNQ
-535 KVCLPYAYFKTTIY
+535 KVCLPYAYFKTAIY
-549 EKRLMLYD
+549 EKRLILYN

-581 GGTQGCF
+581 GGTQG
-588 TGDTKISLVDGRE
+588 
-601 LSLVELVDEF
+601 
-611 NKGKQNY
+611 
-618 VYSFNEKTKRIEPK
+618 
-632 LIEKAWC
+632 
-639 TLRDASLVEVTLD
+639 
-652 NGEKL
+652 
-657 RCTPNHKF
+657 
-665 MLRDSTYC
+665 
-673 EAQNLKTGD
+673 
-682 SLMPLYRK
+682 
-690 YLTEAQSPLYEYRL
+690 
-704 YYEPME
+704 
-710 DKWHYEHRRF
+710 
-720 CEEVLSDSKQIVH
+720 
-733 HKNCNKKDNSPCNLI
+733 
-748 YCSKGEHQK
+748 
-757 IHAELCTG
+757 
-765 AHSPEAEKKR
+765 
-775 SLSISQWHENA
+775 
-786 KGTEAYTERSKKLHD
+786 
-801 ANLKQ
+801 
-806 HGKTEADYL
+806 
-815 ERQDK
+815 
-820 LAQQRLHGQEL
+820 
-831 RKKAEETKQRK
+831 
-842 AEYIQAIENLYG
+842 
-854 VVWEDLSASERSG
+854 
-867 YGVKFQRFNHPESIE
+867 
-882 SMRNAISAKH
+882 
-892 SLGEYENAKTAL
+892 
-904 ARCNQESKKL
+904 
-914 KELCPEVDPERFFD
+914 
-928 IFGFEYASLEPKYRA
+928 
-943 PWITKYRKIVC
+943 
-954 KEILNHRVVSVEILD
+954 
-969 YTEDVYDLTVQDNH
+969 
-983 NFALTAGVFVHNSKD
+983 SKD

-1024 VTSILENNTLGEEN
+1024 VTSILENNTTGEEN
-1038 IRQQISVA
+1038 IRQQVSVA

-1051 QGIFTPNSVKEVSTE
+1051 QDMFTPDSVKETYSE

-1072 DFGNGKAAPYTGSV
+1072 DFGNGKATPYTGSI

>member
-1 MANTNQ
+1 MRIKSVKKIILDAPKQYYDVIEAQPYNNF
-7 LNSELLSGLTEE
+7 L
-19 ERSLVLKTL
+19 LKTN
-28 ADLSKGNNKGY
+28 SGY
-39 EELIYE
+39 
-45 DYDEI
+45 
-50 PVDVETFLYDK
+50 
-61 NYLGN
+61 
-66 GLINAE
+66 
-72 GKFTVFPY
+72 
-80 WVETLKK
+80 
-87 IFPNNIDT
+87 
-95 AYNTLV
+95 
-101 LTGGIG
+101 
-107 LGKSFMAVLCIA
+107 
-119 YLLHR
+119 
-124 MLCLKDPYLHYGLQP
+124 
-139 IDKITFSFINVTI
+139 
-152 DAAKGVGWDKIQ
+152 
-164 QLFQSSPWFMSHG
+164 
-177 TVSGRSEIIWTPDKR
+177 TVSH
-192 IELVVGSSN
+192 N
-201 NVIIGRALYANFTD
+201 CNFTD

-321 LNASETLADEYRAKG
+321 LNASEVLADEYRAKG

-382 TNNYKNLFNR
+382 TDNYTNLFNR
-392 DIIEVGTGDDLQYSN
+392 DVIEVGTGDDLQYSN

-416 KDKGKPLYIHLDM
+416 RDKGKPLYMHLDM

-448 SSDGEASK
+448 SSDGEASR
-456 EVYYKA
+456 EAYYKA

-491 GFNIKSVS
+491 GFNIKAVS

-526 LENVPGTNQ
+526 LESVPGTNQ
-535 KVCLPYAYFKTTIY
+535 KVCLPYAYFKTAIY
-549 EKRLMLYD
+549 EKRLILYN

-786 KGTEAYTERSKKLHD
+786 KGTEVYTERSKKLHD

-806 HGKTEADYL
+806 HGKTEVDYL

-892 SLGEYENAKTAL
+892 SLSEYENAKTAL

-1024 VTSILENNTLGEEN
+1024 VTSILENNTTREEN
-1038 IRQQISVA
+1038 IRQQVSVA

-1051 QGIFTPNSVKEVSTE
+1051 QDMFTPDLVKETYSE

-1072 DFGNGKAAPYTGSV
+1072 DFGNGKATPYMGSV

>member
-7 LNSELLSGLTEE
+7 LNSELLSELTEE

-28 ADLSKGNNKGY
+28 SDLSKGNSKGY

-95 AYNTLV
+95 AYNTLI

-177 TVSGRSEIIWTPDKR
+177 KVSGRSEIIWTPDKR

-321 LNASETLADEYRAKG
+321 LNASEALADEYRAKG

-382 TNNYKNLFNR
+382 TDNYTNLFNR
-392 DIIEVGTGDDLQYSN
+392 DVIEVGTGDDLQYSN

-416 KDKGKPLYIHLDM
+416 KDKGKPLYVHLDM

-448 SSDGEASK
+448 SSDGEASR
-456 EVYYKA
+456 EAYYKA

-491 GFNIKSVS
+491 GFNIKAVS

-526 LENVPGTNQ
+526 LESVPGTNQ
-535 KVCLPYAYFKTTIY
+535 KVCLPYAYFKTAIY
-549 EKRLMLYD
+549 EKRLILYN

-581 GGTQGCF
+581 GGTQG
-588 TGDTKISLVDGRE
+588 
-601 LSLVELVDEF
+601 
-611 NKGKQNY
+611 
-618 VYSFNEKTKRIEPK
+618 
-632 LIEKAWC
+632 
-639 TLRDASLVEVTLD
+639 
-652 NGEKL
+652 
-657 RCTPNHKF
+657 
-665 MLRDSTYC
+665 
-673 EAQNLKTGD
+673 
-682 SLMPLYRK
+682 
-690 YLTEAQSPLYEYRL
+690 
-704 YYEPME
+704 
-710 DKWHYEHRRF
+710 
-720 CEEVLSDSKQIVH
+720 
-733 HKNCNKKDNSPCNLI
+733 
-748 YCSKGEHQK
+748 
-757 IHAELCTG
+757 
-765 AHSPEAEKKR
+765 
-775 SLSISQWHENA
+775 
-786 KGTEAYTERSKKLHD
+786 
-801 ANLKQ
+801 
-806 HGKTEADYL
+806 
-815 ERQDK
+815 
-820 LAQQRLHGQEL
+820 
-831 RKKAEETKQRK
+831 
-842 AEYIQAIENLYG
+842 
-854 VVWEDLSASERSG
+854 
-867 YGVKFQRFNHPESIE
+867 
-882 SMRNAISAKH
+882 
-892 SLGEYENAKTAL
+892 
-904 ARCNQESKKL
+904 
-914 KELCPEVDPERFFD
+914 
-928 IFGFEYASLEPKYRA
+928 
-943 PWITKYRKIVC
+943 
-954 KEILNHRVVSVEILD
+954 
-969 YTEDVYDLTVQDNH
+969 
-983 NFALTAGVFVHNSKD
+983 SKD

-1024 VTSILENNTLGEEN
+1024 VTSILENNTAGEEN
-1038 IRQQISVA
+1038 IRQQVSVA

-1051 QGIFTPNSVKEVSTE
+1051 QDMFTPDSVKETYSE

-1072 DFGNGKAAPYTGSV
+1072 DFGNGKATPYTGSV

>member
-7 LNSELLSGLTEE
+7 LNSELLSELTEE

-28 ADLSKGNNKGY
+28 SDLSKGNSKGY

-95 AYNTLV
+95 AYNTLI

-177 TVSGRSEIIWTPDKR
+177 KVSGRSEIKWTPDKR

-215 EVNFGSMTS
+215 EVNFGAMTS
-224 DVEKIKAKQKH
+224 NVEKIKAKQKH

-321 LNASETLADEYRAKG
+321 LNASEALADEYRAKG

-382 TNNYKNLFNR
+382 TDNYTNLFNR
-392 DIIEVGTGDDLQYSN
+392 DVIEVGTGDDLQYSN

-416 KDKGKPLYIHLDM
+416 KDKGKPLYVHLDM

-448 SSDGEASK
+448 SSDGEASR
-456 EVYYKA
+456 EAYYKA

-491 GFNIKSVS
+491 GFNIKAVS

-535 KVCLPYAYFKTTIY
+535 KVCLPYAYFKTAIY
-549 EKRLMLYD
+549 EKRLILYN

-581 GGTQGCF
+581 GGTQG
-588 TGDTKISLVDGRE
+588 
-601 LSLVELVDEF
+601 
-611 NKGKQNY
+611 
-618 VYSFNEKTKRIEPK
+618 
-632 LIEKAWC
+632 
-639 TLRDASLVEVTLD
+639 
-652 NGEKL
+652 
-657 RCTPNHKF
+657 
-665 MLRDSTYC
+665 
-673 EAQNLKTGD
+673 
-682 SLMPLYRK
+682 
-690 YLTEAQSPLYEYRL
+690 
-704 YYEPME
+704 
-710 DKWHYEHRRF
+710 
-720 CEEVLSDSKQIVH
+720 
-733 HKNCNKKDNSPCNLI
+733 
-748 YCSKGEHQK
+748 
-757 IHAELCTG
+757 
-765 AHSPEAEKKR
+765 
-775 SLSISQWHENA
+775 
-786 KGTEAYTERSKKLHD
+786 
-801 ANLKQ
+801 
-806 HGKTEADYL
+806 
-815 ERQDK
+815 
-820 LAQQRLHGQEL
+820 
-831 RKKAEETKQRK
+831 
-842 AEYIQAIENLYG
+842 
-854 VVWEDLSASERSG
+854 
-867 YGVKFQRFNHPESIE
+867 
-882 SMRNAISAKH
+882 
-892 SLGEYENAKTAL
+892 
-904 ARCNQESKKL
+904 
-914 KELCPEVDPERFFD
+914 
-928 IFGFEYASLEPKYRA
+928 
-943 PWITKYRKIVC
+943 
-954 KEILNHRVVSVEILD
+954 
-969 YTEDVYDLTVQDNH
+969 
-983 NFALTAGVFVHNSKD
+983 SKD

-1024 VTSILENNTLGEEN
+1024 VTSILENNTTGEEN
-1038 IRQQISVA
+1038 IRQQVSVA

-1051 QGIFTPNSVKEVSTE
+1051 QDMFTPDSVKETYSE

-1072 DFGNGKAAPYTGSV
+1072 DFGNGKATPYTGSV

>member
-7 LNSELLSGLTEE
+7 LNSELLSELTEE

-28 ADLSKGNNKGY
+28 ADLSKGNSKGY
-39 EELIYE
+39 KELIYE

-80 WVETLKK
+80 WVKTLKK

-321 LNASETLADEYRAKG
+321 LNASEALADEYRAKG

-382 TNNYKNLFNR
+382 TDNYTNLFNR
-392 DIIEVGTGDDLQYSN
+392 DVIEVGTGDDLQYSN

-416 KDKGKPLYIHLDM
+416 RDKGKPLYMHLDM

-448 SSDGEASK
+448 SSDGEASR
-456 EVYYKA
+456 EAYYKA

-535 KVCLPYAYFKTTIY
+535 KVCLPYAYFKTAIY
-549 EKRLMLYD
+549 EKRLILYN

-581 GGTQGCF
+581 GGTQG
-588 TGDTKISLVDGRE
+588 
-601 LSLVELVDEF
+601 
-611 NKGKQNY
+611 
-618 VYSFNEKTKRIEPK
+618 
-632 LIEKAWC
+632 
-639 TLRDASLVEVTLD
+639 
-652 NGEKL
+652 
-657 RCTPNHKF
+657 
-665 MLRDSTYC
+665 
-673 EAQNLKTGD
+673 
-682 SLMPLYRK
+682 
-690 YLTEAQSPLYEYRL
+690 
-704 YYEPME
+704 
-710 DKWHYEHRRF
+710 
-720 CEEVLSDSKQIVH
+720 
-733 HKNCNKKDNSPCNLI
+733 
-748 YCSKGEHQK
+748 
-757 IHAELCTG
+757 
-765 AHSPEAEKKR
+765 
-775 SLSISQWHENA
+775 
-786 KGTEAYTERSKKLHD
+786 
-801 ANLKQ
+801 
-806 HGKTEADYL
+806 
-815 ERQDK
+815 
-820 LAQQRLHGQEL
+820 
-831 RKKAEETKQRK
+831 
-842 AEYIQAIENLYG
+842 
-854 VVWEDLSASERSG
+854 
-867 YGVKFQRFNHPESIE
+867 
-882 SMRNAISAKH
+882 
-892 SLGEYENAKTAL
+892 
-904 ARCNQESKKL
+904 
-914 KELCPEVDPERFFD
+914 
-928 IFGFEYASLEPKYRA
+928 
-943 PWITKYRKIVC
+943 
-954 KEILNHRVVSVEILD
+954 
-969 YTEDVYDLTVQDNH
+969 
-983 NFALTAGVFVHNSKD
+983 SKD

-1024 VTSILENNTLGEEN
+1024 VASILENNTLGEEN
-1038 IRQQISVA
+1038 IRQQVSVA

-1051 QGIFTPNSVKEVSTE
+1051 QDMFTPGSVKENCDE

-1072 DFGNGKAAPYTGSV
+1072 DFGNGKAVPYTGSV

>member
-7 LNSELLSGLTEE
+7 LNSELLSELTEE

-28 ADLSKGNNKGY
+28 ADLSKGNSKGY
-39 EELIYE
+39 KELIYE

-80 WVETLKK
+80 WVKTLKK

-321 LNASETLADEYRAKG
+321 LNASEALADEYRAKG

-382 TNNYKNLFNR
+382 TDNYTNLFNR
-392 DIIEVGTGDDLQYSN
+392 DVIEVGTGDDLQYSN

-416 KDKGKPLYIHLDM
+416 RDKGKPLYMHLDM

-448 SSDGEASK
+448 SSDGEASR
-456 EVYYKA
+456 EAYYKV

-491 GFNIKSVS
+491 GFNIKAVS

-535 KVCLPYAYFKTTIY
+535 KVCLPYAYFKTAIY
-549 EKRLMLYD
+549 EKRLILYN

-581 GGTQGCF
+581 GGTQG
-588 TGDTKISLVDGRE
+588 
-601 LSLVELVDEF
+601 
-611 NKGKQNY
+611 
-618 VYSFNEKTKRIEPK
+618 
-632 LIEKAWC
+632 
-639 TLRDASLVEVTLD
+639 
-652 NGEKL
+652 
-657 RCTPNHKF
+657 
-665 MLRDSTYC
+665 
-673 EAQNLKTGD
+673 
-682 SLMPLYRK
+682 
-690 YLTEAQSPLYEYRL
+690 
-704 YYEPME
+704 
-710 DKWHYEHRRF
+710 
-720 CEEVLSDSKQIVH
+720 
-733 HKNCNKKDNSPCNLI
+733 
-748 YCSKGEHQK
+748 
-757 IHAELCTG
+757 
-765 AHSPEAEKKR
+765 
-775 SLSISQWHENA
+775 
-786 KGTEAYTERSKKLHD
+786 
-801 ANLKQ
+801 
-806 HGKTEADYL
+806 
-815 ERQDK
+815 
-820 LAQQRLHGQEL
+820 
-831 RKKAEETKQRK
+831 
-842 AEYIQAIENLYG
+842 
-854 VVWEDLSASERSG
+854 
-867 YGVKFQRFNHPESIE
+867 
-882 SMRNAISAKH
+882 
-892 SLGEYENAKTAL
+892 
-904 ARCNQESKKL
+904 
-914 KELCPEVDPERFFD
+914 
-928 IFGFEYASLEPKYRA
+928 
-943 PWITKYRKIVC
+943 
-954 KEILNHRVVSVEILD
+954 
-969 YTEDVYDLTVQDNH
+969 
-983 NFALTAGVFVHNSKD
+983 SKD

-1024 VTSILENNTLGEEN
+1024 VASILENNTLGEEN
-1038 IRQQISVA
+1038 IRQQVSVA

-1051 QGIFTPNSVKEVSTE
+1051 QDMFTPGSVKENCDE

-1072 DFGNGKAAPYTGSV
+1072 DFGNGKAVPYTGSV

>member
-1 MANTNQ
+1 MRIKSVKKIILDTPKQYYDVIEAQPYNNF
-7 LNSELLSGLTEE
+7 L
-19 ERSLVLKTL
+19 LKTN
-28 ADLSKGNNKGY
+28 SGY
-39 EELIYE
+39 
-45 DYDEI
+45 
-50 PVDVETFLYDK
+50 
-61 NYLGN
+61 
-66 GLINAE
+66 
-72 GKFTVFPY
+72 
-80 WVETLKK
+80 
-87 IFPNNIDT
+87 
-95 AYNTLV
+95 
-101 LTGGIG
+101 
-107 LGKSFMAVLCIA
+107 
-119 YLLHR
+119 
-124 MLCLKDPYLHYGLQP
+124 
-139 IDKITFSFINVTI
+139 
-152 DAAKGVGWDKIQ
+152 
-164 QLFQSSPWFMSHG
+164 
-177 TVSGRSEIIWTPDKR
+177 TVSH
-192 IELVVGSSN
+192 N
-201 NVIIGRALYANFTD
+201 CNFTD

-321 LNASETLADEYRAKG
+321 LNASEALADEYRAKG

-382 TNNYKNLFNR
+382 TDNYTNLFNR
-392 DIIEVGTGDDLQYSN
+392 DVIEVGTGDDLQYSS

-416 KDKGKPLYIHLDM
+416 RDKGKPLYMHLDM

-448 SSDGEASK
+448 SSDGEASR
-456 EVYYKA
+456 EAYYKA

-476 SFEKNRNFVRWLKKQ
+476 SFEKNRNFIRWLKKQ
-491 GFNIKSVS
+491 GFNIKAVS

-526 LENVPGTNQ
+526 LESVPGTNQ
-535 KVCLPYAYFKTTIY
+535 KVCLPYAYFKTAIY
-549 EKRLMLYD
+549 EKRLILYN

-581 GGTQGCF
+581 GGTQG
-588 TGDTKISLVDGRE
+588 
-601 LSLVELVDEF
+601 
-611 NKGKQNY
+611 
-618 VYSFNEKTKRIEPK
+618 
-632 LIEKAWC
+632 
-639 TLRDASLVEVTLD
+639 
-652 NGEKL
+652 
-657 RCTPNHKF
+657 
-665 MLRDSTYC
+665 
-673 EAQNLKTGD
+673 
-682 SLMPLYRK
+682 
-690 YLTEAQSPLYEYRL
+690 
-704 YYEPME
+704 
-710 DKWHYEHRRF
+710 
-720 CEEVLSDSKQIVH
+720 
-733 HKNCNKKDNSPCNLI
+733 
-748 YCSKGEHQK
+748 
-757 IHAELCTG
+757 
-765 AHSPEAEKKR
+765 
-775 SLSISQWHENA
+775 
-786 KGTEAYTERSKKLHD
+786 
-801 ANLKQ
+801 
-806 HGKTEADYL
+806 
-815 ERQDK
+815 
-820 LAQQRLHGQEL
+820 
-831 RKKAEETKQRK
+831 
-842 AEYIQAIENLYG
+842 
-854 VVWEDLSASERSG
+854 
-867 YGVKFQRFNHPESIE
+867 
-882 SMRNAISAKH
+882 
-892 SLGEYENAKTAL
+892 
-904 ARCNQESKKL
+904 
-914 KELCPEVDPERFFD
+914 
-928 IFGFEYASLEPKYRA
+928 
-943 PWITKYRKIVC
+943 
-954 KEILNHRVVSVEILD
+954 
-969 YTEDVYDLTVQDNH
+969 
-983 NFALTAGVFVHNSKD
+983 SKD

-1024 VTSILENNTLGEEN
+1024 VTSILENNTAGEEN
-1038 IRQQISVA
+1038 IRQQVSVA

-1051 QGIFTPNSVKEVSTE
+1051 QDMFTTDSVKETYNE

-1072 DFGNGKAAPYTGSV
+1072 DFGNGKATPYTGSV

>member
-28 ADLSKGNNKGY
+28 ADLSKGNSKGY
-39 EELIYE
+39 KELIYE

-80 WVETLKK
+80 WVKTLKK

-321 LNASETLADEYRAKG
+321 LNASEALADEYRAKG

-382 TNNYKNLFNR
+382 TDKYTNLFNR
-392 DIIEVGTGDDLQYSN
+392 DVIEVGTGDDLQYSN

-416 KDKGKPLYIHLDM
+416 RDKGKPLYIHLDM

-448 SSDGEASK
+448 SSDGEASR
-456 EVYYKA
+456 EAYYKA

-491 GFNIKSVS
+491 GFNIKAVS

-526 LENVPGTNQ
+526 LESVPGTNQ
-535 KVCLPYAYFKTTIY
+535 KVCLPYAYFKTAIY
-549 EKRLMLYD
+549 EKRLILYN

-581 GGTQGCF
+581 GGTQG
-588 TGDTKISLVDGRE
+588 
-601 LSLVELVDEF
+601 
-611 NKGKQNY
+611 
-618 VYSFNEKTKRIEPK
+618 
-632 LIEKAWC
+632 
-639 TLRDASLVEVTLD
+639 
-652 NGEKL
+652 
-657 RCTPNHKF
+657 
-665 MLRDSTYC
+665 
-673 EAQNLKTGD
+673 
-682 SLMPLYRK
+682 
-690 YLTEAQSPLYEYRL
+690 
-704 YYEPME
+704 
-710 DKWHYEHRRF
+710 
-720 CEEVLSDSKQIVH
+720 
-733 HKNCNKKDNSPCNLI
+733 
-748 YCSKGEHQK
+748 
-757 IHAELCTG
+757 
-765 AHSPEAEKKR
+765 
-775 SLSISQWHENA
+775 
-786 KGTEAYTERSKKLHD
+786 
-801 ANLKQ
+801 
-806 HGKTEADYL
+806 
-815 ERQDK
+815 
-820 LAQQRLHGQEL
+820 
-831 RKKAEETKQRK
+831 
-842 AEYIQAIENLYG
+842 
-854 VVWEDLSASERSG
+854 
-867 YGVKFQRFNHPESIE
+867 
-882 SMRNAISAKH
+882 
-892 SLGEYENAKTAL
+892 
-904 ARCNQESKKL
+904 
-914 KELCPEVDPERFFD
+914 
-928 IFGFEYASLEPKYRA
+928 
-943 PWITKYRKIVC
+943 
-954 KEILNHRVVSVEILD
+954 
-969 YTEDVYDLTVQDNH
+969 
-983 NFALTAGVFVHNSKD
+983 SKD

-1024 VTSILENNTLGEEN
+1024 VTSILENNTAGEEN

-1051 QGIFTPNSVKEVSTE
+1051 QSMFTPDSVKEAYNE

-1072 DFGNGKAAPYTGSV
+1072 DFGNGKSTPYTGSV

>member
-7 LNSELLSGLTEE
+7 LNSELLSELTEE

-28 ADLSKGNNKGY
+28 SDLSKGNSKGY
-39 EELIYE
+39 KELIYE

-80 WVETLKK
+80 WVKTLKK

-95 AYNTLV
+95 AYNTLI

-177 TVSGRSEIIWTPDKR
+177 KVSGRSEIIWTPDKR

-215 EVNFGSMTS
+215 EVNFGAMTS

-321 LNASETLADEYRAKG
+321 LNASEALADEYRAKG

-382 TNNYKNLFNR
+382 TDNYTNLFNR
-392 DIIEVGTGDDLQYSN
+392 DVIEVGTGDDLQYSN

-416 KDKGKPLYIHLDM
+416 KDKGKPLYVHLDM

-448 SSDGEASK
+448 SSDGEASR
-456 EVYYKA
+456 EAYYKA

-491 GFNIKSVS
+491 GFNIKAVS

-526 LENVPGTNQ
+526 LESVPGTNQ
-535 KVCLPYAYFKTTIY
+535 KVCLPYAYFKTAIY
-549 EKRLMLYD
+549 EKRLILYN

-581 GGTQGCF
+581 GGTQG
-588 TGDTKISLVDGRE
+588 
-601 LSLVELVDEF
+601 
-611 NKGKQNY
+611 
-618 VYSFNEKTKRIEPK
+618 
-632 LIEKAWC
+632 
-639 TLRDASLVEVTLD
+639 
-652 NGEKL
+652 
-657 RCTPNHKF
+657 
-665 MLRDSTYC
+665 
-673 EAQNLKTGD
+673 
-682 SLMPLYRK
+682 
-690 YLTEAQSPLYEYRL
+690 
-704 YYEPME
+704 
-710 DKWHYEHRRF
+710 
-720 CEEVLSDSKQIVH
+720 
-733 HKNCNKKDNSPCNLI
+733 
-748 YCSKGEHQK
+748 
-757 IHAELCTG
+757 
-765 AHSPEAEKKR
+765 
-775 SLSISQWHENA
+775 
-786 KGTEAYTERSKKLHD
+786 
-801 ANLKQ
+801 
-806 HGKTEADYL
+806 
-815 ERQDK
+815 
-820 LAQQRLHGQEL
+820 
-831 RKKAEETKQRK
+831 
-842 AEYIQAIENLYG
+842 
-854 VVWEDLSASERSG
+854 
-867 YGVKFQRFNHPESIE
+867 
-882 SMRNAISAKH
+882 
-892 SLGEYENAKTAL
+892 
-904 ARCNQESKKL
+904 
-914 KELCPEVDPERFFD
+914 
-928 IFGFEYASLEPKYRA
+928 
-943 PWITKYRKIVC
+943 
-954 KEILNHRVVSVEILD
+954 
-969 YTEDVYDLTVQDNH
+969 
-983 NFALTAGVFVHNSKD
+983 SKD

-1024 VTSILENNTLGEEN
+1024 VTSILENNTAGEEN

-1051 QGIFTPNSVKEVSTE
+1051 QSMFTPDSVKEAYSE

-1072 DFGNGKAAPYTGSV
+1072 DFGNGKATPYTGSV

>member
-7 LNSELLSGLTEE
+7 LNSELLSELTEE

-28 ADLSKGNNKGY
+28 SDLSKGNSKGY

-80 WVETLKK
+80 WVKTLKK

-95 AYNTLV
+95 AYNTLI

-177 TVSGRSEIIWTPDKR
+177 KVSGRSEIIWTPDKR

-321 LNASETLADEYRAKG
+321 LNASEALADEYRAKG

-382 TNNYKNLFNR
+382 TDNYTNLFNR
-392 DIIEVGTGDDLQYSN
+392 GVIEVGTGDDLQYSN

-416 KDKGKPLYIHLDM
+416 KDKGKPLYVHLDM

-448 SSDGEASK
+448 SSDGEASR
-456 EVYYKA
+456 EAYYKA

-491 GFNIKSVS
+491 GFNIKAVS

-526 LENVPGTNQ
+526 LESVPGTNQ

-549 EKRLMLYD
+549 EKRLILYN

-581 GGTQGCF
+581 GGTQG
-588 TGDTKISLVDGRE
+588 
-601 LSLVELVDEF
+601 
-611 NKGKQNY
+611 
-618 VYSFNEKTKRIEPK
+618 
-632 LIEKAWC
+632 
-639 TLRDASLVEVTLD
+639 
-652 NGEKL
+652 
-657 RCTPNHKF
+657 
-665 MLRDSTYC
+665 
-673 EAQNLKTGD
+673 
-682 SLMPLYRK
+682 
-690 YLTEAQSPLYEYRL
+690 
-704 YYEPME
+704 
-710 DKWHYEHRRF
+710 
-720 CEEVLSDSKQIVH
+720 
-733 HKNCNKKDNSPCNLI
+733 
-748 YCSKGEHQK
+748 
-757 IHAELCTG
+757 
-765 AHSPEAEKKR
+765 
-775 SLSISQWHENA
+775 
-786 KGTEAYTERSKKLHD
+786 
-801 ANLKQ
+801 
-806 HGKTEADYL
+806 
-815 ERQDK
+815 
-820 LAQQRLHGQEL
+820 
-831 RKKAEETKQRK
+831 
-842 AEYIQAIENLYG
+842 
-854 VVWEDLSASERSG
+854 
-867 YGVKFQRFNHPESIE
+867 
-882 SMRNAISAKH
+882 
-892 SLGEYENAKTAL
+892 
-904 ARCNQESKKL
+904 
-914 KELCPEVDPERFFD
+914 
-928 IFGFEYASLEPKYRA
+928 
-943 PWITKYRKIVC
+943 
-954 KEILNHRVVSVEILD
+954 
-969 YTEDVYDLTVQDNH
+969 
-983 NFALTAGVFVHNSKD
+983 SKD

-1024 VTSILENNTLGEEN
+1024 VTSILENNTTGEEN
-1038 IRQQISVA
+1038 IRQQVSVA

-1051 QGIFTPNSVKEVSTE
+1051 QDMFTPDSVKETYSE

-1072 DFGNGKAAPYTGSV
+1072 DFGNGKATPYTGSV